1 MNLTSFLMFATT
13 VAMLALFVFV
23 LFLTTRETGGK
34 NE

>member
-23 LFLTTRETGGK
+23 LFLTTRKTGGK